1 MDALTNTLMQ
11 TENLYL
17 MAGVFAL
24 LETLSRILPENISK
38 HPLYIRMTPVFPVIL
53 CSGGVWLPGLG
64 IPGMHA
70 SERIL
75 FGLILGYAVGHTYKM
90 AMQSIFGKDS
100 RLSKAIIVRNVAKV
114 DASAKD
120 IPYDDSKG
128 GIA

>member
-1 MDALTNTLMQ
+1 MDALTTTLLQ

-17 MAGVFAL
+17 MAGVFAM

-38 HPLYIRMTPVFPVIL
+38 HRLYIRMTPVFPVIL
-53 CSGGVWLPGLG
+53 CSGGVWLPGIG
-64 IPGMHA
+64 MADMHA

-75 FGLILGYAVGHTYKM
+75 LGLILGYAVGHTYKM

-100 RLSKAIIVRNVAKV
+100 RLATVIAGN
-114 DASAKD
+114 DAVTSDATGKD
-120 IPYDDSKG
+120 TTSEDSKG